1 MTATLP
7 AGDAPRSLPR
17 SHSGD
22 ERMTAGDRIFIERG
36 SVCAVTLSDMRPHA
50 STLDVVLRDATTTTE
65 LLDSLDQPDLAR
77 RLPGSLTVDDLLAL
91 ADHEAALRRHPYL
104 GCEHVLLAAS
114 RICDDTALY
123 RSLSEG
129 LSAEPPRRGGL
140 LGWRPRGPRSRARSR
155 ARRRLE
161 VEQQDAQRRDRDA
174 SDLDGADGADASQ

>member
-7 AGDAPRSLPR
+7 AGDPPRSLPR
-17 SHSGD
+17 LQSDD
-22 ERMTAGDRIFIERG
+22 ERMTSSDGISTERG
-36 SVCAVTLSDMRPHA
+36 SLCAVTLSDMRPHA
-50 STLDVVLRDATTTTE
+50 STLDLALRDVSTASE

-104 GCEHVLLAAS
+104 GREHVLLAAS

-129 LSAEPPRRGGL
+129 LSEESPRRGGL
-140 LGWRPRGPRSRARSR
+140 LGWRPRGPRSMARSR

-161 VEQQDAQRRDRDA
+161 AEQQDAQRRDRDA
-174 SDLDGADGADASQ
+174 SGLDGTDGADASQ